1 MYAQGII
8 IIKYRMFSMFFFF
21 FSSLT
26 VSRWSWGSQ
35 VCQLREKITLV
46 WVLFCEPPSTLT
58 SWDVSVTRA
67 ASGSSIPCES
77 WTREKETISIR
88 CMYARVNVR
97 RLWERLEQ
105 IRGRRRP
112 AKVLSDR
119 VNVFIYIYSTKQFLS
134 TPPSFLSPLYRTYS
148 TQWRVDSTRRFWN
161 DTGSKRRVI
170 DDNNKDRRLQ
180 GEHRDERRRVAAGVW
195 VRWIPIMVRR

>member
-1 MYAQGII
+1 M
-8 IIKYRMFSMFFFF
+8 FFF

-105 IRGRRRP
+105 IRGRRP

-148 TQWRVDSTRRFWN
+148 TLSGGWTLRADFETILDRSDAWSMIITRIVGCTVTREEGWPQAF
-161 DTGSKRRVI
+161 GSVGF
-170 DDNNKDRRLQ
+170 RLWS
-180 GEHRDERRRVAAGVW
+180 GVKGKSLSCS
-195 VRWIPIMVRR
+195 

>member
-1 MYAQGII
+1 
-8 IIKYRMFSMFFFF
+8 MFFFF

-46 WVLFCEPPSTLT
+46 WVWFCEPPSTLT

-105 IRGRRRP
+105 IRRP

-119 VNVFIYIYSTKQFLS
+119 VNARCLYIYIYIFDETVFAN
-134 TPPSFLSPLYRTYS
+134 PSSRAFSSLWNLIHVEDGLYAQILERIEAMIVRDDR
-148 TQWRVDSTRRFWN
+148 RVDR
-161 DTGSKRRVI
+161 
-170 DDNNKDRRLQ
+170 
-180 GEHRDERRRVAAGVW
+180 
-195 VRWIPIMVRR
+195 